1 MLLSKDEVVKSISNY
16 GWTYNDKKLSKTFT
30 FKTYMEG
37 LEFVNKIGSLSEK
50 KNHHAD
56 IYIGWCEVKVYISS
70 HDMGGV
76 TTKCINLAMDISFI
90 ND

>member
-1 MLLSKDEVVKSISNY
+1 MLLSKDEVIKSVSNY

-50 KNHHAD
+50 K
-56 IYIGWCEVKVYISS
+56 KSS
-70 HDMGGV
+70 
-76 TTKCINLAMDISFI
+76 C
-90 ND
+90 